1 MKINEEKLKFYVLLF
16 DFNRKEAEM
25 YNIFNDIVVRED
37 IIYAIKRKVSK
48 EELKEILSATC
59 KYVFWSRCE
68 YEIVVTGFPIDDK
81 SEKIDAWFQIEPNLD
96 IITEYLW
103 REFIEN

>member
-1 MKINEEKLKFYVLLF
+1 MRINEDKLKFYVLLF
-16 DFNRKEAEM
+16 DFNRKEAKM
-25 YNIFNDIVVRED
+25 SNIFDNIIVRED
-37 IIYAIKRKVSK
+37 IIKAIKKKVSK
-48 EELKEILSATC
+48 EELKETLSSVC

-68 YEIVVTGFPIDDK
+68 YEVVVTGFPNNEK

-103 REFIEN
+103 QEFINK